1 MGAGVGEILQD
12 ACAAA
17 APATFA
23 VDVALYT
30 RKAERLA
37 RAPRIRGAVK
47 GGEVE
52 AGSVTGGEVEAGAV
66 TGVEVE
72 AGSVTG
78 VEVEAGAVT
87 GVEVEAGAEV
97 DAGSTRGHTLE
108 HDESPQQE

>member
-1 MGAGVGEILQD
+1 MLHSTQ
-12 ACAAA
+12 
-17 APATFA
+17 
-23 VDVALYT
+23 
-30 RKAERLA
+30 ERLRDWHA
-37 RAPRIRGAVK
+37 LLESGGA
-47 GGEVE
+47 
-52 AGSVTGGEVEAGAV
+52 VTGGEVEAGSV

-97 DAGSTRGHTLE
+97 DAGSTRGYTLE

>member
-1 MGAGVGEILQD
+1 MPLPHQ
-12 ACAAA
+12 
-17 APATFA
+17 PQLLSMLHSTQ
-23 VDVALYT
+23 
-30 RKAERLA
+30 ERLRDWHA
-37 RAPRIRGAVK
+37 LLESG
-47 GGEVE
+47 
-52 AGSVTGGEVEAGAV
+52 GAV
-66 TGVEVE
+66 TGGEVE